1 MGEDVEPKVAQG
13 ARELLLTRLE
23 IREKRLIMPD
33 PPEGSDAAS
42 ALARSCV
49 HEAQEALNVCLP
61 LRRQIKIVT
70 ELVDCIERFE
80 GVLMLIRDPFNHG
93 FSVGPERYIHY
104 LRSGETRVS
113 KFQLADEYETAEV
126 VDRILPQLAA
136 PISRVEV
143 PPEPAAPEAPAIG
156 LQWQVHRGLM
166 SAEAADFLERCVAA
180 HLNIVVSGELGSGRT
195 TTVAALGALSGRDER
210 VITVEETPE
219 FDLPLD
225 HVVSLTLPATQ
236 KAQRSLR
243 TRVTLRDLVRG
254 TWRMRPDR
262 ILLGEVRGEE
272 LYDLLDSVRCT
283 QACTLT
289 SVSAGS
295 PQEAIQRLEQ
305 LAQSALPGLDP
316 RDVLELVSGT
326 VDVVVHQERLP
337 DGNRRVTSITELHG
351 MVGDEIDVRMIF
363 EQLDGRLAPTGAPP
377 SFVRARTT
385 PPPRNT
391 PPQYAQEPEPTG
403 QPLKWMSQVAPRTMN
418 PLRARQ
424 LADAGMVNPKSRTES
439 PDHADNLKLHLM
451 LADRAASAPEV
462 VAALNAPG
470 DWRAAAKAKVALREL
485 LDALC
490 DGFPAG
496 VSDTRRATLVDAMVH
511 EVLGAGRIQP
521 LLDDPAVT
529 AVYINGPTQVMTES
543 AGRLARTE
551 VTFDS
556 DAQVLAL
563 VERYAPKPVFHAF
576 DSLSGRAQISLLP
589 PWMREGKLPDGTQLT
604 AFLPPASMIGPVVYL
619 KKA

>member
-1 MGEDVEPKVAQG
+1 MGDDVEPKVAQG
-13 ARELLLTRLE
+13 ARELLLSRLE
-23 IREKRLIMPD
+23 IREKRLVLPD

-49 HEAQEALNVCLP
+49 HEAQEAMSVCLP

-70 ELVDCIERFE
+70 ELVDRIERFE

-93 FSVGPERYIHY
+93 FSVGPERHIHY

-126 VDRILPQLAA
+126 VDRILPQLDA
-136 PISRVEV
+136 PISRVEI
-143 PPEPAAPEAPAIG
+143 PREPEPDAPVIS
-156 LQWQVHRGLM
+156 LSWQVHRGLL
-166 SAEAADFLERCVAA
+166 SAEAADFLEKCVAA
-180 HLNIVVSGELGSGRT
+180 RLNIVVSGELGSGRT
-195 TTVAALGALSGRDER
+195 TTVAALGALSARDER
-210 VITVEETPE
+210 VITVEEIPE
-219 FDLPLD
+219 FDLPLE
-225 HVVSLTLPATQ
+225 HVVKLTLPASP
-236 KAQRSLR
+236 KEQRALR
-243 TRVTLRDLVRG
+243 TRVTLRDLVQR

-262 ILLGEVRGEE
+262 ILLGEVRGDE

-295 PQEAIQRLEQ
+295 PQEAITRLEQ
-305 LAQSALPGLDP
+305 LAQSALPDVDP
-316 RDVLELVSGT
+316 RDVLALVSET

-337 DGNRRVTSITELHG
+337 DGTRRVTSITELHG

-377 SFVRARTT
+377 SFVRARTA

-391 PPQYAQEPEPTG
+391 PPQYGFEPEPAG
-403 QPLKWMSQVAPRTMN
+403 PPHKWMSQVAPRTMN

-424 LADAGMVNPKSRTES
+424 LAAAGMVNPRSLTEP

-451 LADRAASAPEV
+451 LTDRAASAPAV
-462 VAALNAPG
+462 IAALNAPG
-470 DWRAAAKAKVALREL
+470 DWRAAAKAKVALREA
-485 LDALC
+485 LDELC
-490 DGFPAG
+490 EGFPAG
-496 VSDTRRATLVDAMVH
+496 VSDARRATLVDAMVH

-521 LLDDPAVT
+521 LLDDPAIT
-529 AVYINGPTQVMTES
+529 AVYINGPTQVMSES
-543 AGRLARTE
+543 NGRFTRTE
-551 VTFDS
+551 VAFDS
-556 DAQVLAL
+556 DAQVMAL
-563 VERYAPKPVFHAF
+563 VDRFAPKPVFHAF
-576 DSLSGRAQISLLP
+576 DSLSGRQPISLLP
-589 PWMREGKLPDGTQLT
+589 PWMREGQLPDGTKLT

>member
-1 MGEDVEPKVAQG
+1 MGEDIELSVARS
-13 ARELLLTRLE
+13 ARELLLHRLE
-23 IREKRLIMPD
+23 IREKRLILPE

-42 ALARSCV
+42 ALARTCV
-49 HEAQEALNVCLP
+49 HEAQEAMGVSLP

-70 ELVDCIERFE
+70 ELVDRIERFE
-80 GVLMLIRDPFNHG
+80 GLLMLIRDPFNHG
-93 FSVGPERYIHY
+93 FSVGADRYIHY
-104 LRSGETRVS
+104 ARSGEPRVS
-113 KFQLADEYETAEV
+113 RFQLADEYETAEV
-126 VDRILPQLAA
+126 VDRVLPQLSA
-136 PISRVEV
+136 PISRVDV
-143 PPEPAAPEAPAIG
+143 PAEPAVAEPPP
-156 LQWQVHRGLM
+156 LSLSWQVHRGLM
-166 SAEAADFLERCVAA
+166 SAEAADFLEKCVAA
-180 HLNIVVSGELGSGRT
+180 RLNIVVSGELGSGRT
-195 TTVAALGALSGRDER
+195 TTVAALAALSARDER

-219 FDLPLD
+219 FDLPLE
-225 HVVSLTLPATQ
+225 HVVKLTLPQGGA
-236 KAQRSLR
+236 
-243 TRVTLRDLVRG
+243 RVTLRDLVQR

-262 ILLGEVRGEE
+262 ILLGEVRGDE

-295 PQEAIQRLEQ
+295 PQDAISRLEQ
-305 LAQSALPGLDP
+305 LAQSALPGVDP

-326 VDVVVHQERLP
+326 VDVVVHQERFP
-337 DGNRRVTSITELHG
+337 DGSRRVTSITELHG
-351 MVGDEIDVRMIF
+351 MVGDELDVRMIF
-363 EQLDGRLAPTGAPP
+363 EYLDGRLAPTGASP

-391 PPQYAQEPEPTG
+391 PPQYGFEPEPDG
-403 QPLKWMSQVAPRTMN
+403 PPLRWMSQVAPRTMN

-424 LADAGMVNPKSRTES
+424 LAAAGMVNPKSRTEP

-451 LADRAASAPEV
+451 LADRAPSAPEV

-470 DWRAAAKAKVALREL
+470 DWRAAAKAKVAVRQV

-490 DGFPAG
+490 EGFPAG
-496 VSDTRRATLVDAMVH
+496 VSEARRTTLVDAMVH

-521 LLDDPAVT
+521 LLDDPATT
-529 AVYINGPTQVMTES
+529 AVYINGPTQVVCES
-543 AGRLARTE
+543 NGRRTRTD

-556 DAQVLAL
+556 DAQVMAL
-563 VERYAPKPVFHAF
+563 IDRYAPKPVFNEA
-576 DSLSGRAQISLLP
+576 DSLSPTHSAAILLP
-589 PWMREGKLPDGTQLT
+589 PWMREGKLPDGTLLT